1 MTGDHDVLVRVL
13 RVFTDDRG
21 RHGNALGVIDGALV
35 AARDRQRV
43 AHELGFSETVFIDG
57 PDTGELRIFTPS
69 VELPLAGHPLV
80 GAAWH
85 LFRAPGVGGAI
96 DLRPPGGLVHAWTGE
111 DSRTWIEA
119 PLVTLP
125 DWTLVQLGSPAEV
138 EDLVGP
144 LRAEH
149 DHVVYWAWVDSG
161 LMRVRCF
168 APRFGITED
177 EATGSAALRL
187 AAMLNRPIEIR
198 QGRGSRLSSRP
209 VDADTAAV
217 GGLVVEDEPRHLN

>member
-1 MTGDHDVLVRVL
+1 MTGDHDVLVRVF

-43 AHELGFSETVFIDG
+43 ARRARLQRDG
-57 PDTGELRIFTPS
+57 LHRRSRHRRAENLHTECRASPCRSPARRGG
-69 VELPLAGHPLV
+69 LAPV
-80 GAAWH
+80 PP
-85 LFRAPGVGGAI
+85 PGVGGAI